1 MNELTIGFSASATKQ
16 EQLNELMEQIM
27 GAYSVS
33 DDEGPLTDAVEVF
46 LKKQPHLTVRRHGDT
61 LVASTDFG
69 RERRVILAGHLD
81 TVPVIDNFPPK
92 WLQPGDPLIR
102 EDVAAGHEHERVIWG
117 RGATDMKGSDA
128 VMLYLAATLTDAK
141 YDLTYVFYDHEE
153 VAAEKNGLRKVVE
166 SHPDWITGDFAIIG
180 EPTDCGIE
188 GGCNG
193 TMRFDVITH
202 GVAAHSA
209 RAWMGKNAIHAAAEI
224 LNRLNAHENRA
235 IEVDGLTYQEGL
247 NATLISGGKGT
258 NVIPDECRVHV
269 NYRFAPD
276 KSLAEAKAL
285 MIGADAGAKLG
296 NGEHQATGGVFEG
309 FGIEMKD
316 ESPSARPGLNSPLAQ
331 SLVSLVKERTGR
343 DPLAKLG
350 WTDVARFAILGIPA
364 VNLGA
369 GSPLLAHKQD
379 EQLPETDLLLMADL
393 LEDVY
398 KNPPRDEP
406 MGDGFTPHF
415 NKLKFCALAGVH
427 FLYRRGWEPKK
438 LFAFCPPLAN
448 FAQRIYGYV
457 DKAHV
462 TPEQVAAMEAR
473 IKPFVK

>member
-1 MNELTIGFSASATKQ
+1 MKHMSELEIGFSASASKQ

-27 GAYSVS
+27 GSYSVS
-33 DDEGPLTDAVEVF
+33 DDEGPLTDAVEEF
-46 LKKQPHLTVRRHGDT
+46 LNKQDHLGVRRHGDT

-92 WLQPGDPLIR
+92 WLEPGDPLIR
-102 EDVAAGHEHERVIWG
+102 EDVAAGHEGERVIWG

-128 VMLYLAATLTDAK
+128 VLLYLAATLKDAK
-141 YDLTYVFYDHEE
+141 YDLTFVFYDHEE
-153 VAAEKNGLRKVVE
+153 VSADKNGLRKVVE
-166 SHPDWITGDFAIIG
+166 AHPDWITGDFAIIG

-193 TMRFDVITH
+193 TMRFDVVTH

-209 RAWMGKNAIHAAAEI
+209 RAWMGRNAIHAASEI
-224 LNRLNAHENRA
+224 LNRLNAYENRA
-235 IEVDGLTYQEGL
+235 VEVDGLTYQEGL

-276 KSLAEAKAL
+276 KSLEEAKAL
-285 MIGADAGAKLG
+285 MIGADAGAQLG
-296 NGEHQATGGVFEG
+296 NGEHVATGGVFEG

-316 ESPSARPGLNSPLAQ
+316 ESPSARPGLTSELAM
-331 SLVSLVKERTGR
+331 SLVDLVRARTGR
-343 DPLAKLG
+343 EPLAKLG
-350 WTDVARFAILGIPA
+350 WTDVARFSMLGIPA

-369 GSPLLAHKQD
+369 GSPLLAHKHD

-393 LEDVY
+393 LEDW
-398 KNPPRDEP
+398 
-406 MGDGFTPHF
+406 
-415 NKLKFCALAGVH
+415 LA
-427 FLYRRGWEPKK
+427 
-438 LFAFCPPLAN
+438 
-448 FAQRIYGYV
+448 
-457 DKAHV
+457 
-462 TPEQVAAMEAR
+462 
-473 IKPFVK
+473 

>member
-1 MNELTIGFSASATKQ
+1 M
-16 EQLNELMEQIM
+16 
-27 GAYSVS
+27 
-33 DDEGPLTDAVEVF
+33 
-46 LKKQPHLTVRRHGDT
+46 
-61 LVASTDFG
+61 
-69 RERRVILAGHLD
+69 
-81 TVPVIDNFPPK
+81 
-92 WLQPGDPLIR
+92 
-102 EDVAAGHEHERVIWG
+102 
-117 RGATDMKGSDA
+117 
-128 VMLYLAATLTDAK
+128 AATLTDAK

-180 EPTDCGIE
+180 EPTGCGIE

-309 FGIEMKD
+309 FGMRW
-316 ESPSARPGLNSPLAQ
+316 SRP
-331 SLVSLVKERTGR
+331 
-343 DPLAKLG
+343 
-350 WTDVARFAILGIPA
+350 I
-364 VNLGA
+364 
-369 GSPLLAHKQD
+369 
-379 EQLPETDLLLMADL
+379 
-393 LEDVY
+393 
-398 KNPPRDEP
+398 PPRRS
-406 MGDGFTPHF
+406 
-415 NKLKFCALAGVH
+415 V
-427 FLYRRGWEPKK
+427 
-438 LFAFCPPLAN
+438 
-448 FAQRIYGYV
+448 
-457 DKAHV
+457 
-462 TPEQVAAMEAR
+462 
-473 IKPFVK
+473 

>member
-1 MNELTIGFSASATKQ
+1 MYSAAKSHVVSVLGPPPTRYAVHMTLELNRTASTA
-16 EQLNELMEQIM
+16 EQLNSLLTQIM
-27 GAYSVS
+27 ENFSVS
-33 DDEGPLTDAVEVF
+33 DHEGPLTDEVEAF
-46 LKKQPHLTVRRHGDT
+46 LNEQEHLTVRRHGDT
-61 LVASTDFG
+61 VVASTDFG
-69 RERRVILAGHLD
+69 KPSRVILAGHLD

-92 WLQPGDPLIR
+92 WLEPGDSLIR
-102 EDVAAGHEHERVIWG
+102 EEIAHAHPEDRVLWG

-128 VMLYLAATLTDAK
+128 VMLYLAAALTDAK

-166 SHPDWITGDFAIIG
+166 AHPDWISGDFAIIG

-202 GVAAHSA
+202 GVAAHA
-209 RAWMGKNAIHAAAEI
+209 GGAWMGRNAVDAAAEI
-224 LNRLNAHENRA
+224 LNRLNAYENRA

-285 MIGADAGAKLG
+285 MIGADAGAELG
-296 NGEHQATGGVFEG
+296 NGEHVATGGVFEG

-316 ESPSARPGLNSPLAQ
+316 ESPSARPGLTSPLAQ
-331 SLVSLVKERTGR
+331 SLVELVRERTGR
-343 DPLAKLG
+343 EPLAKLG
-350 WTDVARFAILGIPA
+350 WTDVARFSMLGIPA

-369 GSPLLAHKQD
+369 GSPLLAHKHD
-379 EQLPETDLLLMADL
+379 EQLPESDLLLMANL
-393 LEDVY
+393 LEDW
-398 KNPPRDEP
+398 
-406 MGDGFTPHF
+406 
-415 NKLKFCALAGVH
+415 LK
-427 FLYRRGWEPKK
+427 
-438 LFAFCPPLAN
+438 
-448 FAQRIYGYV
+448 
-457 DKAHV
+457 
-462 TPEQVAAMEAR
+462 
-473 IKPFVK
+473 

>member
-1 MNELTIGFSASATKQ
+1 MNELTIGFSASASKQ
-16 EQLNELMEQIM
+16 EQLNELMRQIM
-27 GAYSVS
+27 GCYSVS

-81 TVPVIDNFPPK
+81 TVPIIDNFPPK

-193 TMRFDVITH
+193 TMRFDVVSH

-209 RAWMGKNAIHAAAEI
+209 RAWMGENAIHKAGEALA
-224 LNRLNAHENRA
+224 RLNAYEPQS
-235 IEVDGLTYQEGL
+235 ITVDGLEYREGL
-247 NATLISGGKGT
+247 NATLISGGNGT
-258 NVIPDECRVHV
+258 NVIPDECRIHV

-276 KSLAEAKAL
+276 KDIRQAKAL
-285 MIGADAGAKLG
+285 MMGADAGAELN
-296 NGEHQATGGVFEG
+296 NGEHAATGGVFEG

-316 ESPSARPGLNSPLAQ
+316 ESPSARPGLDDPLAQ
-331 SLVSLVKERTGR
+331 SLVGLVRERTGR
-343 DPLAKLG
+343 EPVAKLG
-350 WTDVARFAILGIPA
+350 WTDVARFAALGIPA

-369 GSPLLAHKQD
+369 GDPLLAHKHD
-379 EQLPETDLLLMADL
+379 EQVPESDLTLMAGIL
-393 LEDVY
+393 
-398 KNPPRDEP
+398 RDWL
-406 MGDGFTPHF
+406 G
-415 NKLKFCALAGVH
+415 
-427 FLYRRGWEPKK
+427 
-438 LFAFCPPLAN
+438 
-448 FAQRIYGYV
+448 
-457 DKAHV
+457 
-462 TPEQVAAMEAR
+462 
-473 IKPFVK
+473 

>member
-1 MNELTIGFSASATKQ
+1 MSELTIGFSASASKQ
-16 EQLNELMEQIM
+16 EQLNELMGQIM
-27 GAYSVS
+27 GCYSVS

-193 TMRFDVITH
+193 TMRFYVITH
-202 GVAAHSA
+202 G
-209 RAWMGKNAIHAAAEI
+209 
-224 LNRLNAHENRA
+224 A

-393 LEDVY
+393 LEDWL
-398 KNPPRDEP
+398 R
-406 MGDGFTPHF
+406 
-415 NKLKFCALAGVH
+415 
-427 FLYRRGWEPKK
+427 
-438 LFAFCPPLAN
+438 
-448 FAQRIYGYV
+448 
-457 DKAHV
+457 
-462 TPEQVAAMEAR
+462 
-473 IKPFVK
+473 